1 MLPKRVY
8 AKINLDNIQKNVKPI
23 VDRMGDGVAVMGIVK
38 ADAYGHG
45 AVEVSK
51 ALLEIGVKAFGVA
64 TIGEAVELRKNGIE
78 APILVL
84 GQIFKEE
91 FHTAVEYD
99 IASAMFDI
107 HCARDLSE
115 IALEQGKKAKIYIK
129 IDTGMGRIGFQPDD
143 DGFERIKQVFNNG
156 GDFLFFFHV
165 RFSFREQILTRASRK
180 CVRIPLL
187 GDFSFRLYNIL
198 CCERII

>member
-23 VDRMGDGVAVMGIVK
+23 VERMGDGVAVMGIVK

-78 APILVL
+78 SPILVL

-99 IASAMFDI
+99 LASAMFDI

-143 DGFERIKQVFNNG
+143 DGFERIKQVFNNEG
-156 GDFLFFFHV
+156 L
-165 RFSFREQILTRASRK
+165 
-180 CVRIPLL
+180 
-187 GDFSFRLYNIL
+187 
-198 CCERII
+198 

>member
-23 VDRMGDGVAVMGIVK
+23 VDSVGDGVAVMGIVK

-64 TIGEAVELRKNGIE
+64 TIGEAVELRKNGID

-84 GQIFKEE
+84 GQIFKEN
-91 FHTAVEYD
+91 FQTAVEYD
-99 IASAMFDI
+99 VSITIFDVQ
-107 HCARDLSE
+107 CARELSE
-115 IALEQGKKAKIYIK
+115 TALNMGKKAKTYIK
-129 IDTGMGRIGFQPDD
+129 IDTGMGRIGFRPDD
-143 DGFERIKQVFNNG
+143 DGFECKKQV
-156 GDFLFFFHV
+156 
-165 RFSFREQILTRASRK
+165 
-180 CVRIPLL
+180 
-187 GDFSFRLYNIL
+187 
-198 CCERII
+198 